1 MKSKGKVYSG
11 RDETIY
17 LDEHK
22 YDLLNIWDANPAFED
37 LNIVFLGI
45 KTLSVL
51 GVVLFFIIGTYL
63 LTLSLQWALTMGLI
77 TVFLYLFAFSDTMFS
92 LKGLRGITKGSFR
105 KIPFFD
111 HVAAFFTADHP
122 EILYI
127 TNKEESKTTGM
138 SIFRITI
145 LPETTNASYNQVLKS
160 LNELAIP
167 FTFQIHQS
175 PLLFE
180 LKEGEVKEYVSQA
193 EKGIMKSFQTF
204 VLLTIHYDINGIL
217 TSTKLVRLQKFLRET
232 INNIYT
238 TFAADF
244 HHYRPELLKKEEILY
259 ALRGIIL
266 KNTSYDIPKD
276 AGSIPLKVNVVS
288 VLLKTCFCAFILVY
302 SYFLLSWFN
311 ASYWVIGGVLTLLFI
326 LCVWIWW
333 RSLLY
338 YFSMVTL
345 QSQEDIYMVN
355 PMEGIEA
362 YRHRHFPESI
372 FFLVNKKILI
382 HQQMFNLEHAALRY
396 YVDEKFHDVKIPS
409 FFADKFFSSLIERN
423 YPFIYTVNATPMSYH
438 LFDNMGYK
446 YLNTSTKRFVDNI
459 ITEDNRGYEW
469 LQQRSGIW
477 KMIFLTST
485 YSYKFV
491 NNLSDAD
498 FYELTERSEE
508 PSNHL
513 RDAIKMIFHSFE
525 MVPLRGRKLISGCL
539 CELLKTKLFTLTG
552 TRLTYLLVQ
561 GHGLKFLVKIEDVFK
576 KGVETRLPVEFNS
589 PLSLENFIT
598 FGHTVNTEMWK
609 HEIPVGFTLEQLHN
623 VLIVNGSTRIKDLL
637 TMKLIAQ
644 LIQVQVPS
652 LIFDFNGEWSR
663 LLTYFKDSSFSNE
676 IVHFRLGSA
685 FGLDVIHSDIPYDS
699 DNPGYLEYVYDAYGL
714 VFKKSNEVVEQL
726 RNTIRQN
733 SDMDM
738 SSLSTELKNQPHWEK
753 TKYATTLISIFDALT
768 ESDTVFFN
776 NSSLTQ
782 KDVITFLD
790 FINDQKTVIID
801 LSSIKDVK
809 KKLFAIFILLAKM
822 IHYVTRFDSYTPK
835 IVILSHL
842 DLVFDENY
850 LDKELDPGKI
860 DTFLE
865 PLYRAGFGFMVSA
878 NQIHYLHSHFI
889 TYFKNILTFHAP
901 DYRDGEKLKPLMGL
915 QEFGGQGFYSKTRN
929 TTYQMEYLR
938 RMPEDE
944 AILMREDV
952 NQPFLVN
959 LDLFDI
965 KTAEPMPYFDIVRR
979 MKDQGY
985 NLQLAERRIIDH
997 VQKTIFEK
1005 DFEKYAE
1012 YIDDIIIFL
1021 HGLKQVHHIALYKS
1035 KIEEE
1040 LINLIKQKA
1049 FQRTKDKRSVRK
1061 LRNELFAILVSQRY
1075 LVDAHPKDA
1084 AGRETTATC
1093 YMVGPHFD
1101 EALQDYDRAV
1111 EREALYNMEPVY
1123 MEHESEEEGYDM
1135 GPDLEFNEDLFQE
1148 TLNKELQ
1155 DFYFELF
1162 RIFKFMR
1169 KKDFTIA
1176 LQIEKKSIKTLLTHL
1191 YHNLYQVSGTITEEE
1206 LIRFCAIITKE
1217 NRLPFSNEELVEY
1230 LHFTEKLNERD
1241 TNIES
1246 LGRAVHEKLSQFYHR
1261 IRGHIDSSP

>member
-1 MKSKGKVYSG
+1 MKSKGNVYSG
-11 RDETIY
+11 RDDTIY
-17 LDEHK
+17 PDERK
-22 YDLLNIWDANPAFED
+22 YDLLNIWDDNPAFED

-45 KTLSVL
+45 KTLSML
-51 GVVLFFIIGTYL
+51 GVGLFFLIGTYL
-63 LTLSLQWALTMGLI
+63 LTLSLQWALTMGVI
-77 TVFLYLFAFSDTMFS
+77 TICVYFFAFSDTMFS
-92 LKGLRGITKGSFR
+92 LKGLWGVTKGSYR

-111 HVAAFFTADHP
+111 HLAAFFTADHP

-127 TNKEESKTTGM
+127 TNKEEAKTTGLSM
-138 SIFRITI
+138 FRITI

-180 LKEGEVKEYVSQA
+180 LKEGKVKEYTSQT
-193 EKGIMKSFQTF
+193 EKGIMQSFQTF
-204 VLLTIHYDINGIL
+204 VLLTIHDDITGIL
-217 TSTKLVRLQKFLRET
+217 TSIKLVRLQKILRET

-266 KNTSYDIPKD
+266 KDSSYEIPKD
-276 AGSIPLKVNVVS
+276 DELIQPRVNLAS

-311 ASYWVIGGVLTLLFI
+311 ASYWVMGGVLTFLVI

-333 RSLLY
+333 RSLLIY
-338 YFSMVTL
+338 LSMIIL
-345 QSQEDIYMVN
+345 QNQEDIYMVN
-355 PMEGIEA
+355 PMQGIEA
-362 YRHRHFPESI
+362 YSHKHFPESI

-409 FFADKFFSSLIERN
+409 FFADKFFSSLIERR

-438 LFDNMGYK
+438 LFDKEGYK
-446 YLNTSTKRFVDNI
+446 YLNNSTKKFIDYI
-459 ITEDNRGYEW
+459 ITEDDRGYEW

-477 KMIFLTST
+477 KMIFLIST
-485 YSYKFV
+485 YSYRFINK
-491 NNLSDAD
+491 LCDAD

-525 MVPLRGRKLISGCL
+525 TIPLRGRKLLSGCL

-561 GHGLKFLVKIEDVFK
+561 GHGLKYLVKIEDVFK

-589 PLSLENFIT
+589 PLSLENFII
-598 FGHTVNTEMWK
+598 FGYTVNTELWK
-609 HEIPVGFTLEQLHN
+609 HEIPVGFTLDQIHN
-623 VLIVNGSTRIKDLL
+623 VLIVNGSTQMKELL
-637 TMKLIAQ
+637 TMKLVAQ
-644 LIQVQVPS
+644 LIQVQIPS
-652 LIFDFNGEWSR
+652 LIFDFNGDWSR
-663 LLTYFKDSSFSNE
+663 LFTYFNDPSLSNE
-676 IVHFRLGSA
+676 MVHFRLGSA

-699 DNPGYLEYVYDAYGL
+699 DNPSYLEYVYDTYGL
-714 VFKKSNEVVEQL
+714 VFKKSNEAVEQL

-733 SDMDM
+733 PDLDM
-738 SSLSTELKNQPHWEK
+738 SSLSTELKNQPRWEK
-753 TKYATTLISIFDALT
+753 TKYATTLISLFDALT
-768 ESDTVFFN
+768 ESDTIFFN

-790 FINDQKTVIID
+790 FISDQKTVIID

-809 KKLFAIFILLAKM
+809 KKLFAAFLLLAKI
-822 IHYVTRFDSYTPK
+822 IHYITRFDSYTPK
-835 IVILSHL
+835 IVVLPHL
-842 DLVFDENY
+842 DLVFDEKYVDTNFD
-850 LDKELDPGKI
+850 LGKI

-865 PLYRAGFGFMVSA
+865 PLRRAGFGFMFSA

-889 TYFKNILTFHAP
+889 TYFKNILTFQAP
-901 DYRDGEKLKPLMGL
+901 DYRDGQKLKPLMGL

-929 TTYQMEYLR
+929 TTYQMEYLK

-944 AILMREDV
+944 AILMREDM
-952 NQPFLVN
+952 NQPFLVK
-959 LDLFDI
+959 LDLTEI
-965 KTAEPMPYFDIVRR
+965 KSAKLMPYSTIVQR

-985 NLQLAERRIIDH
+985 NLQLAERRIIEH

-1005 DFEKYAE
+1005 DFEEYAE

-1035 KIEEE
+1035 KIEEALFE
-1040 LINLIKQKA
+1040 LIKEKA

-1061 LRNELFAILVSQRY
+1061 LRNELFAILVTQRY

-1093 YMVGPHFD
+1093 FMVGPHFD
-1101 EALQDYDRAV
+1101 DALKDYDRAV
-1111 EREALYNMEPVY
+1111 EREALYEMEPVFI
-1123 MEHESEEEGYDM
+1123 EHDSEEKGYDM
-1135 GPDLEFNEDLFQE
+1135 NPTLEFNEELFRE
-1148 TLNKELQ
+1148 LLNEELQ
-1155 DFYFELF
+1155 GFYYDLF

-1169 KKDFTIA
+1169 QNDFTTVV
-1176 LQIEKKSIKTLLTHL
+1176 QIEKLSVKSLFTNL
-1191 YHNLYQVSGTITEEE
+1191 YQKLYQVSDTISEEE
-1206 LIRFCAIITKE
+1206 LIRFCSIITKKQQ
-1217 NRLPFSNEELVEY
+1217 LPFSQEELLDY
-1230 LHFTEKLNERD
+1230 LTFTKNLDEKETDIEISVRTVYEKL
-1241 TNIES
+1241 T
-1246 LGRAVHEKLSQFYHR
+1246 QFYHQ
-1261 IRGHIDSSP
+1261 IRGKLDFPR